1 MVRTYRELEW
11 AKTFKSTRLMVE
23 KMQSPRRPKSRN
35 TIRQYLYGV
44 RVFNEFLKTDNP
56 DEALKIAKVDL
67 HNKAENGDACVDF
80 KADAFV
86 DFLLL
91 KRAPKTVRL
100 MFQGFKAWLETNGV
114 DVSVLKTVEL
124 PRSNDVK
131 TEDRKCSMLELNTI
145 LSFANLRDV
154 AMIQTALS
162 SGLRVN
168 TLAGLQL
175 KDIAWNPYELI
186 NEKVDD
192 AQAPAMISVV
202 PKEGRKTARKFFTFI
217 TPQAKQSLRLY
228 HDWRRRKGEAL
239 TDDSYLIANV
249 YEKNGV
255 ASGQRVNSDSLTRN
269 WIRFLEKAGLNQK
282 SHKWFTLHF
291 HTLRKFFRSECINA
305 GVADSYTQFWMGH
318 AGGYLDDS
326 YFRENLKQHL
336 TQYVK
341 AIPCLTVKGT
351 DATNAD
357 IQKLYQN
364 GEQKEKRI
372 EELTAQMYDLQQ
384 GNLKLDKIM
393 EIIIMDKSTNE
404 ETKRKF
410 EMLKSIVG
418 STKPQNK

>member
-23 KMQSPRRPKSRN
+23 KMQNPRRPKSRN

-56 DEALKIAKVDL
+56 DEALKIAKDDL
-67 HNKAENGDACVDF
+67 YK
-80 KADAFV
+80 KADEYV

-100 MFQGFKAWLETNGV
+100 MFQGFKTWLETNGV
-114 DVSVLKTVEL
+114 DVNALKNVEL